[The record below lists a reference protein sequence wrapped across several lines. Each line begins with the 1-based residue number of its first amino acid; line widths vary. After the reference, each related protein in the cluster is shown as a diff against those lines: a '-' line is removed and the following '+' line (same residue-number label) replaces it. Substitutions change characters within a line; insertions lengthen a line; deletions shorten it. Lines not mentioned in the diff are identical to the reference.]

1 MSNEVNTDELAQ
13 QLGQLNV
20 MQLVALT
27 KKLEADWGVSAT
39 PQQSAQTN
47 NNQQQQQNQ
56 ETAQSEFTVVL
67 ASYPPDKKMG
77 LVKLVREVLGMAL
90 LESKNLVESVPK
102 TIKEGLSK
110 EEADALKAKFAE
122 AGGVVEVK

>member
-1 MSNEVNTDELAQ
+1 MSEVNTDDLAQ

-39 PQQSAQTN
+39 PQVGPTQPG
-47 NNQQQQQNQ
+47 QQQQEVQQ
-56 ETAQSEFTVVL
+56 EAQTEFTVSLV
-67 ASYPPDKKMG
+67 SYPADKKMA
-77 LVKLVREVLGMAL
+77 LVKLVREVVGLGL
-90 LESKNLVESVPK
+90 LESKNLVEAVPK
-102 TIKEGLSK
+102 PIKEGLSK
-110 EEADALKAKFAE
+110 EDAEQLKAKLTE

>member
-1 MSNEVNTDELAQ
+1 MSEVNTDDLAQ

-39 PQQSAQTN
+39 PQVSTTSVQQPTENKAEEQT
-47 NNQQQQQNQ
+47 
-56 ETAQSEFTVVL
+56 EFTVSL
-67 ASYPPDKKMG
+67 ISYPADKKMA
-77 LVKLVREVLGMAL
+77 LVKLVREVCGLGL
-90 LESKNLVESVPK
+90 LESKNLVEGAPK
-102 TIKEGLSK
+102 ALKEGVSK
-110 EEADALKAKFAE
+110 EEAANLKAKLTE